1 MHNQKKIKYN
11 FNDSLGFI
19 IVKTGRLIENRLRYN
34 FESENISITPQQWSV
49 LTYLW
54 NEDGIA
60 QQKIANVFSKDKASM
75 TRLLNNMEKNGFII
89 REQAKK
95 DKRSKNIILTEL
107 SKELKEKSIKVAQE
121 TLAEIIDG
129 VDSRNL
135 KTSKQ
140 VLKEICTNIERL

>member
-34 FESENISITPQQWSV
+34 FENEKIPITPQQWSV

-54 NEDGIA
+54 NEDGIS
-60 QQKIANVFSKDKASM
+60 QQKIANVFSKDKTSM
-75 TRLLNNMEKNGFII
+75 TRLLNNMEKKGFII
-89 REQAKK
+89 REQGTK
-95 DKRSKNIILTEL
+95 DKRNKNIFLTAR
-107 SKELKEKSIKVAQE
+107 SKELKETSIKVAQE

-129 VDSRNL
+129 IDSNNL
-135 KTSKQ
+135 KICKQ
-140 VLKEICTNIERL
+140 ALKEICANIERL

>member
-1 MHNQKKIKYN
+1 MHSQKKIKYN
-11 FNDSLGFI
+11 FNDSFGFI

-34 FESENISITPQQWSV
+34 FEEENISITPQQWSV

-54 NEDGIA
+54 NEDGIS
-60 QQKIANVFSKDKASM
+60 QQKIANVFSKDKTSM

-89 REQAKK
+89 RKQGTK
-95 DKRSKNIILTEL
+95 DKRNKNIFLTEL

-129 VDSRNL
+129 VDSQKL
-135 KTSKQ
+135 KISKQ
-140 VLKEICTNIERL
+140 ILKEICTNINRL